1 MTEQTHDQ
9 ESAIENV
16 GRIFARG
23 LVIAGGVFW
32 MIAAFSGPYMFKD
45 MSLIESVQT
54 AMWPFVAA
62 MVILLMGWV
71 YERLAAVL
79 LFAASAAVVV
89 WGSMYAWEMGV
100 WILMS
105 FVLVAPMMLAAVLF
119 LLAGSAEAR
128 RSFPSEPQHPVTIP
142 EFELARGIK
151 HARGIGIGT
160 GLH

>member
-1 MTEQTHDQ
+1 M
-9 ESAIENV
+9 
-16 GRIFARG
+16 
-23 LVIAGGVFW
+23 
-32 MIAAFSGPYMFKD
+32 
-45 MSLIESVQT
+45 
-54 AMWPFVAA
+54 
-62 MVILLMGWV
+62 
-71 YERLAAVL
+71 
-79 LFAASAAVVV
+79 LFRSSAAVVV